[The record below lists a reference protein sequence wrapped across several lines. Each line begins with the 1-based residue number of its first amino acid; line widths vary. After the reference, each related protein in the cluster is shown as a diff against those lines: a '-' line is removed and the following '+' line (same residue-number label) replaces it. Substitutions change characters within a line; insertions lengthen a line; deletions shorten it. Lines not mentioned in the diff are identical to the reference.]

1 MYWQGQS
8 NIGVRP
14 EAVDLIK
21 RNFLLQVFCLPYS
34 PPNWECCSSRCIGKA
49 RVTSGDTDGIRV
61 SYPLFSVHGNRL
73 LLMSYLVQCSM
84 FNVHTLLLHCCTLY
98 LGPTSSH
105 ALPCLMNR
113 VYTLLHCCT
122 LYVGPTLFILYYY
135 IAEPC
140 IWVLPCSYLAPFA
153 TSLLP
158 FTQIPPTQSLVIWW
172 TDVFI
177 RT

>member
-1 MYWQGQS
+1 MY
-8 NIGVRP
+8 
-14 EAVDLIK
+14 
-21 RNFLLQVFCLPYS
+21 
-34 PPNWECCSSRCIGKA
+34 
-49 RVTSGDTDGIRV
+49 
-61 SYPLFSVHGNRL
+61 
-73 LLMSYLVQCSM
+73 
-84 FNVHTLLLHCCTLY
+84 TLLHYCCTLY
-98 LGPTSSH
+98 LGPSSSH
-105 ALPCLMNR
+105 ILLCLMNR

-177 RT
+177 PDHHHCHHAEGDGGGGGGGKGRELQLKIIYLIVLIIINLTIPSSL